1 MERGLAGKLLEYP
14 FDALKV
20 QWMNVEMEMGAGKLT
35 VCWLQTIPFDNGFY
49 RKNRFYHEL

>member
-1 MERGLAGKLLEYP
+1 MERGLDGKLLEYP
-14 FDALKV
+14 FGALKV
-20 QWMNVEMEMGAGKLT
+20 QWLTVEMEMGAGKLT